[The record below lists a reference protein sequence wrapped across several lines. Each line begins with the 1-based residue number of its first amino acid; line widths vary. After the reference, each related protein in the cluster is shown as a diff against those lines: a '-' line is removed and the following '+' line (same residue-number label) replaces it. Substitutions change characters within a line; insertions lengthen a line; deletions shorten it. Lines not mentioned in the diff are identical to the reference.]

1 MRLYVAKR
9 SRVNVMKWYGEL
21 LSDGSRGSTY
31 SASPYICPSRFVWS
45 PLSLPWHT
53 TRTARGMIVRFAK
66 HGIDQDD
73 IALHFVADQQTGLD
87 SIEYFSLGPFYC

>member
-9 SRVNVMKWYGEL
+9 SRVNVMKWYREL

-31 SASPYICPSRFVWS
+31 LASPHIRRASSSGTLLRCLAHYSGGTPMI
-45 PLSLPWHT
+45 
-53 TRTARGMIVRFAK
+53 ARSAE

-73 IALHFVADQQTGLD
+73 ITLHFVADQQTD
-87 SIEYFSLGPFYC
+87 RKSVV

>member
-9 SRVNVMKWYGEL
+9 SRVNVMKWYREL

-31 SASPYICPSRFVWS
+31 SASPHIRPSRFVWN
-45 PLSLPWHT
+45 PPSLPWHT
-53 TRTARGMIVRFAK
+53 TRTARQKIARSAK

-87 SIEYFSLGPFYC
+87 RIEYFSCGPFYS